1 MIGLIIVFGSEIF
14 VLLRDDRQEVP
25 DSNEVVC
32 STCNKAIAVR
42 LNIDT
47 ENRELLVRHPRD
59 L

>member
-1 MIGLIIVFGSEIF
+1 MIVFGSEIF
-14 VLLRDDRQEVP
+14 VLFRDDRQEIP

-47 ENRELLVRHPRD
+47 ENGKLLV
-59 L
+59 